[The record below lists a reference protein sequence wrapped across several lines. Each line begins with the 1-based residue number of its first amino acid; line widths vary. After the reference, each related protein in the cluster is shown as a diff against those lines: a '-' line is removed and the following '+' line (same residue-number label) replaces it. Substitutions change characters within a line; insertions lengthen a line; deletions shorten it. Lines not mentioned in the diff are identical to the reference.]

1 MSNSVAKEVDDEGLG
16 QRDIEGLD
24 WRCRQRDP
32 ECESMMDKSGLADV
46 TRLTR
51 PGARMGKRE
60 STPSLFTLP
69 SSFQ

>member
-1 MSNSVAKEVDDEGLG
+1 MRAWGRGTLKVSTGDAV
-16 QRDIEGLD
+16 
-24 WRCRQRDP
+24 RDP
-32 ECESMMDKSGLADV
+32 ECESMDKSGLADV